1 MNADRGVRDR
11 GASLVLALVL
21 LMFTGLVIAAVMQLA
36 RTSLDSSLT
45 TSEQARL
52 ALDTDGALEASVNV
66 TRRSDYDNN
75 IGQSCSPLDLTGPNS
90 GVTLQVVC
98 RPVPGTGEAG
108 RVTVGAANRAPA
120 ALMSLGDGAGGE
132 VGINQ
137 AGAGLLV
144 SGPVTSDSTIVS
156 GPGAL
161 TVTDGLVT
169 ARGACTGT
177 ITVNPAPSCG
187 TGVPV
192 PDPAVAEP
200 AKYAQ
205 PDTGV
210 TYRPVPT
217 CPATA
222 GQTVEFEP
230 GYYDDAVAL
239 TNLMSTC
246 PGRTFWFKPGADGTV
261 GNYYFDF
268 RNGESPAFPG
278 DPIWRITDTDPEFR
292 AVAGTPRGWDPAAA
306 IRQVPSIPGSC
317 LSPTESATNGGVR
330 FVFGGRSRIELTAG
344 QMEICG
350 QYYADRP
357 PIAVYGAKTG
367 LPATPSG
374 PSPVW
379 PTVFDYAGC
388 APGAIPF
395 EPATDATY
403 VDPQAAA
410 AKLKKAQTGCL
421 NMSGFGQQV
430 LPPGST
436 LVNATLVVSHWEDKN
451 EPASIVARI
460 TPNPDRPGVVP
471 LPDKTVTPFPPG
483 EVDPAGIGL
492 IDLTADLFAEVQQ
505 YGLTQYGP
513 MGANIRYSV
522 TAPSG
527 KAVDAYLDSA
537 QLSLTWI
544 PPGVRPLG
552 TPLTTYATA
561 GTHTAGVAYQTGAGS
576 SGATNY
582 QASGTKLSPG
592 NCTSVTPYP
601 GGNACAV
608 LSATNDGPIFVQ
620 GTIYAPSAAVDVRST
635 GANRPVAR
643 WGVIARTLRLDL
655 AAAAEYQGPLVMAA
669 PTPLEVNYHA
679 YCPES
684 DCPGPA
690 PGGNRV
696 LAGGALATFTGLID
710 SRAVTVDDWE
720 LLY

>member
-1 MNADRGVRDR
+1 MV
-11 GASLVLALVL
+11 LVLVL
-21 LMFTGLVIAAVMQLA
+21 LMFTGLVVAAVMKLA
-36 RTSLDSSLT
+36 RTSLDSTLT

-52 ALDTDGALEASVNV
+52 ALDVDGALEAAVNI

-75 IGQSCSPLDLTGPNS
+75 IGQSCSPLDLAGPNS

-98 RPVPGTGEAG
+98 RPIPGTGEAG

-120 ALMSLGDGAGGE
+120 ALLSLGDGAGGE
-132 VGINQ
+132 AGINQ

-144 SGPVTSDSTIVS
+144 SGPVTSNSTVIS
-156 GPGAL
+156 SPGAL
-161 TVTDGLVT
+161 TVTDGQVT
-169 ARGACTGT
+169 ARGTCTGA
-177 ITVNPAPSCG
+177 ITSDPAPSCD

-192 PDPAVAEP
+192 ADPAFAEP
-200 AKYAQ
+200 VKYAQ

-230 GYYDDAVAL
+230 GYYDDAAAL

-246 PGRTFWFKPGADGTV
+246 TGRTFWFKPDAGGGV

-268 RNGESPAFPG
+268 RNGESPALPG
-278 DPIWRITDTDPEFR
+278 DPIWRINDSGVR
-292 AVAGTPRGWDPAAA
+292 VVAGAPRGWDPAAA
-306 IRQVPSIPGSC
+306 TRQVPSIPGSC
-317 LSPTESATNGGVR
+317 VSPTESATNGGVR

-350 QYYADRP
+350 QYHADRP
-357 PIAVYGAKTG
+357 PIALQGATTG
-367 LPATPSG
+367 LSADPSG
-374 PSPVW
+374 PHPVW
-379 PTVFDYAGC
+379 PTAFGTTGC
-388 APGAIPF
+388 PPGSTSFSNPSR
-395 EPATDATY
+395 ATY
-403 VDPQAAA
+403 VDTKRAQASV
-410 AKLKKAQTGCL
+410 KKKKTACL
-421 NMSGFGQQV
+421 DLSGYGQQV
-430 LPPGST
+430 PAPGST
-436 LVNATLVVSHWEDKN
+436 LVNATLVVSHRETGSV
-451 EPASIVARI
+451 PQSIIAAI
-460 TPNPDRPGVVP
+460 TPNPARVGATS
-471 LPDKTVTPFPPG
+471 LPDVSVTASTSYRRDLF
-483 EVDPAGIGL
+483 
-492 IDLTADLFAEVQQ
+492 DLTSQLSDEIQEF
-505 YGLTQYGP
+505 GLQGVD
-513 MGANIRYSV
+513 IRYSV
-522 TAPSG
+522 TAPDS
-527 KAVDAYLDSA
+527 ANVTAYLDSA

-552 TPLTTYATA
+552 TPLTTYATT

-576 SGATNY
+576 SGATDY
-582 QASGTKLSPG
+582 QATGGKLSPG

-601 GGNACAV
+601 GGGACAV
-608 LSATNDGPIFVQ
+608 LSATSDGVVFVP

-669 PTPLEVNYHA
+669 PTPLEVNYHV
-679 YCPES
+679 YECPEGT
-684 DCPGPA
+684 DCSAQPA
-690 PGGNRV
+690 PGGNWV
-696 LAGGALATFTGLID
+696 LAGGALATYTDLIG